1 MEAVFLKLVNMS
13 LTASWLVLAVLLL
26 RLVLKDVPKYI
37 RVLLWGIV
45 GLRLVFPFS
54 LESMF
59 SLIPSAEPLPQE
71 FLYAATPQVN
81 TGIPVINSAIN
92 PIIAESLN
100 PTTMANSANPTQIWS
115 FILSQ
120 VWILGL
126 VLMLGYALV
135 SYLLVR
141 RKVAASIKI
150 GKNLR
155 ICDHLDSPFILG
167 IFRPVIY
174 LPSELDQKTADL
186 VLAHE
191 YAHLKRRDHWWK
203 PLGFALL
210 CVYWFNPVMWVA
222 YILLCRDIEL
232 ACDEKVIRQLGTDE
246 KKAYSAA
253 LLHCSVPRKL
263 IAACPLAFGEVG
275 VKDRIKS
282 VLNYK
287 KPAFWIILIAV
298 IVCIVFAVCFLTDPE
313 KPATPYEITKNLTA
327 GEAEW
332 AQVTIWEEETEH
344 ISLENEEIEELVAIL
359 TQLEDRDFI
368 KSNVDH
374 QVSLMLHY
382 ADKEILLQ
390 TDGAYTQF
398 VLDSE
403 SGAEIEGSWAVR
415 NDALNA
421 FFRKF
426 YPFEDL
432 SDSDAWMQKVTDALD
447 NLRSLEYYHIQAQ
460 WEFSGENVL
469 SGQSFIEY
477 WKYPDAMLKIAYI
490 PDDNSTT
497 AHLWVDGSDELKS
510 LTYDGSIDWSSGQ
523 FLEDGIPQPWFF
535 SFYPDREDARAISC
549 HHHQDGYTIRLLVNY
564 PAIGETLHDPG
575 SYHADFRFDN
585 SGTLESISVVSE
597 SEASSE
603 YGTFEILPTPGEQIS
618 NTIWNYLTMPEEQ
631 IYPYLRPVPGQYI
644 PAECLYMNPLSS
656 YHYVVGDVPFTLEIG
671 SDCKILSPSGSVM
684 EQIEGVNW
692 GWQNLNESGEDL
704 TFMLRLLEHEGKL
717 ELTEDTLYQ
726 KLSDEYHLLSNDHGL
741 LLVQSRN
748 GESVWSVYRLI
759 SVDAENAIV
768 EQFPDTV
775 VQSWQNSRDGS
786 KSVVYLNPETG
797 QYYDSSTKLDHL
809 IRQTILR
816 ENGLTDSE
824 TGVWLESHEVLGELV
839 ACGLSTNGETI
850 GLSTFYILAQVSE
863 VTSEGGEL
871 QVLSIRTFPVILHVT
886 ENADREM
893 TVTDYWQAEEDAD
906 PEEAIRAN
914 FPSAVQD
921 SMELTIRQ
929 HTSMLELLIQIQARY
944 YFGIYPWTVVGDLFE
959 DLAQNQPA
967 IAMNLELDGQYY
979 QTHEAWNALNHV
991 QFSRGLCDFSFEE
1004 ITEAEA
1010 QKRENN
1016 TGIVFLGTEK
1026 HLSVTFYEGTNDI
1039 RVWSNNGIQYYRAS
1053 YLYDEG
1059 MLISDLVRNWFDEAE
1074 YYDLLDQWV
1083 LQTSMVPDNGQ
1094 NYLTAAQE
1102 FCQRYEDVKLK
1113 TNPGSAYRYSFVKCE
1128 VEEAMDATNLAR
1140 SRGELDDNG
1149 YAFWVNVYFVPEND
1163 RAMQQ
1168 SMAGNTYEYTGSDPD
1183 IPPGAYVYTRCG
1195 YITQTEYGWVGE
1207 IVGTSW

>member
-26 RLVLKDVPKYI
+26 RLVLKDAPKYI

-81 TGIPVINSAIN
+81 TGIPAINSAIN
-92 PIIAESLN
+92 PIIAESLT

-120 VWILGL
+120 VWILGV
-126 VLMLGYALV
+126 VLMLGYAMV
-135 SYLLVR
+135 SFLLVR

-150 GKNLR
+150 GQNLR

-210 CVYWFNPVMWVA
+210 CVYWFNPVMWLA

-232 ACDEKVIRQLGTDE
+232 ACDEKVIRELGTDE

-313 KPATPYEITKNLTA
+313 KPTTPYEITKNLTT

-344 ISLENEEIEELVAIL
+344 ISLEKEEIEELVAIL

-403 SGAEIEGSWAVR
+403 SGAEIEGTWAVR

-469 SGQSFIEY
+469 SGQSYIEY
-477 WKYPDAMLKIAYI
+477 WKSGDTVLQLSHI
-490 PDDNSTT
+490 PDDSSTE
-497 AHLWVDGSDELKS
+497 AYLWYGPDITYKS
-510 LTYDGSIDWSSGQ
+510 ITYDGTIDWSSGQ
-523 FLEDGIPQPWFF
+523 HLGEPPMQPWFIH
-535 SFYPDREDARAISC
+535 SDPEDHGEKAISC
-549 HHHQDGYTIRLLVNY
+549 QTHQGGYTIRLKANVPFGLSPY
-564 PAIGETLHDPG
+564 DPD
-575 SYHADFRFDN
+575 SYHTDFHFTD
-585 SGTLESISVVSE
+585 SGNLESITVISE
-597 SEASSE
+597 NEIHSMH
-603 YGTFEILPTPGEQIS
+603 GTFEILPTSAEQINS
-618 NTIWNYLTMPEEQ
+618 TIQSYAPVIKNYEYIQNDTHIRMTVSPTEINISAHNTVFSSSDEIYDSLVILDSAGNPVSLQGTYGGSQGGNLINMEIQPRMP
-631 IYPYLRPVPGQYI
+631 ID
-644 PAECLYMNPLSS
+644 
-656 YHYVVGDVPFTLEIG
+656 VGSIG
-671 SDCKILSPSGSVM
+671 SIT
-684 EQIEGVNW
+684 I
-692 GWQNLNESGEDL
+692 GE
-704 TFMLRLLEHEGKL
+704 
-717 ELTEDTLYQ
+717 
-726 KLSDEYHLLSNDHGL
+726 
-741 LLVQSRN
+741 
-748 GESVWSVYRLI
+748 YRLEAEG
-759 SVDAENAIV
+759 AENLIV
-768 EQFPDTV
+768 EQFQDTV

-797 QYYDSSTKLDHL
+797 EYYDSSTKLDHL

-816 ENGLTDSE
+816 ENGLTDS
-824 TGVWLESHEVLGELV
+824 TNGVWLESHEVLGELV

-850 GLSTFYILAQVSE
+850 GLSTFYVLAQVGE
-863 VTSEGGEL
+863 VTSVGSEL
-871 QVLSIRTFPVILHVT
+871 QVLSIRTFPVIIHVT

-893 TVTDYWQAEEDAD
+893 TVTDYWQAEDGVD
-906 PEEAIRAN
+906 PEEAIQTN
-914 FPSAVQD
+914 FPNHITEELKPIQEYVVESANHI
-921 SMELTIRQ
+921 LRQ
-929 HTSMLELLIQIQARY
+929 GLHY
-944 YFGIYPWTVVGDLFE
+944 YDIYPRTAVEELIAAVVE
-959 DLAQNQPA
+959 NQTA
-967 IAMNLELDGQYY
+967 LSLSLSKDGYATRTDY
-979 QTHEAWNALNHV
+979 AWNCSNHV
-991 QFSRGLCDFSFEE
+991 QYSNTLLDFRFEGIDATEMQRTDTTITMYFREGDTNISF
-1004 ITEAEA
+1004 
-1010 QKRENN
+1010 
-1016 TGIVFLGTEK
+1016 VFYQG
-1026 HLSVTFYEGTNDI
+1026 SNDLMMNYYN
-1039 RVWSNNGIQYYRAS
+1039 STLYYRATYIYGNGLTIGDIMRS
-1053 YLYDEG
+1053 
-1059 MLISDLVRNWFDEAE
+1059 WFDESE
-1074 YYDLLDQWV
+1074 YADLMDEIIQ
-1083 LQTSMVPDNGQ
+1083 VPLVSDSGQ
-1094 NYLTAAQE
+1094 DYLSAAQE
-1102 FCQRYEDVKLK
+1102 FCEKYEGLKLK
-1113 TNPGSAYRYSFVKCE
+1113 TSPGSAYRYSFVKCE

-1149 YAFWVNVYFVPEND
+1149 YAFWVTVYFVPEND

-1168 SMAGNTYEYTGSDPD
+1168 SMPGNTYEYTYSDPD
-1183 IPPGAYVYTRCG
+1183 IPAGAYVYTRCG